1 MNVKNVFVVG
11 LMACATGC
19 VGAGG
24 AGDGAEQEAAAGDAA
39 ERGAPAGETPAS
51 GIAVVAPLLPST
63 EAEAEAMAL
72 SNEINGVTALI
83 VSPGVELLAT
93 LELEGGSQ
101 VTWVR
106 DSEGLIVGSQILDAR
121 APALFTQDDLKLG
134 PAETFRRLAPRQVVP
149 ARLLEAQRDQELRV
163 ARAPNLS
170 TIAPV
175 ARALEPSSVIG
186 EASQDDLFQ
195 AGPQN
200 GLIQQAAID
209 DSKCPAETMFVLCES
224 SDECR
229 LWKTGDGKVARS
241 DKHHV
246 MSSACSYRG
255 SITHRLDV
263 RHWSDWKIV
272 SRGTLPA
279 GERISTL
286 IYDDGWPT
294 DFDFEAIIQN
304 ASGDGWHQAVA
315 W

>member
-1 MNVKNVFVVG
+1 MNVKNAFLVA
-11 LMACATGC
+11 LMAAASGC
-19 VGAGG
+19 VSAGG
-24 AGDGAEQEAAAGDAA
+24 AGDGASGDAA
-39 ERGAPAGETPAS
+39 ENGGPAGEPSAS
-51 GIAVVAPLLPST
+51 TVTVVAPLLPSS
-63 EAEAEAMAL
+63 EAEAEAMTL
-72 SNEINGVTALI
+72 SNEANGVTALI
-83 VSPGVELLAT
+83 VSPGTELLAT
-93 LELEGGSQ
+93 LELEGGGQ

-106 DSEGLIVGSQILDAR
+106 DSEGLVVGNQIRDAR
-121 APALFTQDDLKLG
+121 APALFTQEDLKLG
-134 PAETFRRLAPRQVVP
+134 PAETFRRLAPVGQVVP
-149 ARLLEAQRDQELRV
+149 ARLLEAQRDHALRV
-163 ARAPNLS
+163 ARAPNLAA
-170 TIAPV
+170 IAPV
-175 ARALEPSSVIG
+175 DRALEPSSVVG

-195 AGPQN
+195 AGPQS

-209 DSKCPAETMFVLCES
+209 DSKCPAETMFELCES
-224 SDECR
+224 FDECR

-272 SRGTLPA
+272 SRGTLRA
-279 GERISTL
+279 GEGIFTL